1 MIKKGVYAASLS
13 ILNEDKTLNIELT
26 IDHAVNLI
34 KNGLHGVFF
43 FWFYRTKPTYFF
55 S

>member
-26 IDHAVNLI
+26 IDYAVNLTVSYTH
-34 KNGLHGVFF
+34 LRAHE
-43 FWFYRTKPTYFF
+43 T
-55 S
+55 